1 VTIVPSVRISD
12 NRAPIWPR
20 EPARREAAVK
30 INFAPGLHVPPGQAA
45 NVSAY
50 HRWVGRW
57 SRLLVPAV
65 ISAAEIAPG
74 YRILDVSTGTGEAA
88 LMALPAVEGSGVVI
102 GADIAPAMLIGAR
115 DRLKDPLFCPVAADG
130 QALPF
135 KSDTFDAVICQL
147 GLQFFS
153 DPARGLAEFH
163 RVLRPGCCAALCV
176 VSTPDRAPMW
186 GVLADVLS
194 RFVPEQRDLLYLVFA
209 LADANRLEHMLATA
223 GFSDVRVE
231 RVQREDTIGSFDEY
245 WDPIYAGMGTMS
257 QVYIALPEIDRRA
270 VREEVKSRLSPF
282 ESNGHLIMSIEM
294 LIGIGRA

>member
-1 VTIVPSVRISD
+1 M
-12 NRAPIWPR
+12 
-20 EPARREAAVK
+20 K
-30 INFAPGLHVPPGQAA
+30 INFAPGLHVAPGQAA

-50 HRWVGRW
+50 YRWVGRW

-88 LMALPAVEGSGVVI
+88 LRALPAVGGFGVVI
-102 GADIAPAMLIGAR
+102 GADIAPAMLVGAR
-115 DRLKDPLFCPVAADG
+115 DRLKDPLFCPVATDG
-130 QALPF
+130 HALPF

-176 VSTPDRAPMW
+176 ISTPDRAPMW

-194 RFVPEQRDLLYLVFA
+194 QFVPEQRDLLHLVFA

-294 LIGIGRA
+294 LIGVGRA